1 MSIPHRKPT
10 RRSLRQAPPGQNPST
25 ALIAAIVL
33 AAGFARR
40 MGRQKLLLDL
50 RGKPVVRWSVE
61 ALLPHVADIVVVT
74 GQDDAAVRAALDGLP
89 LRFAV
94 NPRPQAGQ
102 GSSIAIGA

>member
-1 MSIPHRKPT
+1 M
-10 RRSLRQAPPGQNPST
+10 
-25 ALIAAIVL
+25 IAAIVL

-61 ALLPHVADIVVVT
+61 ALLPHVADTVVVT
-74 GQDDAAVRAALDGLP
+74 GQDDAAVRAALDDLQLP
-89 LRFAV
+89 FAV

-102 GSSIAIGA
+102 GASIAIEATALKPRTAEAMVAA